1 MIPRYK
7 VQEIHDIWKTDN
19 KLDTWLKVELAH
31 LGALLGNITEKTIT
45 QEEYDTI
52 ISHITID
59 KGRWKEIEEI
69 TRHDVQAFVQ
79 MLEESIP
86 DNSGRWIHYGLT
98 SSDILD
104 TSLVLM
110 CKESLSVIENYC
122 SELLFNMNKLLK
134 DENSKRQI
142 LARTHGKAAEIQTYK
157 DVYARWINSL
167 RRGYDALRLA
177 KTQLKYGKLSGPT
190 GNHTTNCL
198 MNEANALRTLELYP
212 MTCSQIIPRDI
223 FLDYFYAIL
232 KVVLA
237 VEKIAYDIRVYSIDG
252 VNEMAEPFRKG
263 QKGSSAMPHK
273 KNPILTENICG
284 LARLYKSYMNT
295 AIENCLTL
303 LERDISHSASERI
316 IFKDAAHISCFILK
330 RLNTVIKGLNVNV
343 EIAESNVKEF
353 NHMTS
358 SQESMNNRIKKGYSR
373 KDSHDLSQ
381 EESSKDLFLTSY

>member
-19 KLDTWLKVELAH
+19 KLETWLKVEMAH
-31 LGALLGNITEKTIT
+31 IESLVSSKLIS
-45 QEEYDTI
+45 QEEFDTI
-52 ISHITID
+52 NNNIKID
-59 KGRWKEIEEI
+59 KDRWKVIEEE

-104 TSLVLM
+104 TSLTLL
-110 CKESLSVIENYC
+110 CKQSLKEIINYC
-122 SELLFNMNKLLK
+122 SITLFNLNKLINKNISLNK
-134 DENSKRQI
+134 I
-142 LARTHGKAAEIQTYK
+142 LSRTHGKSAEIQTYYN
-157 DVYARWINSL
+157 VFTRWSAQL
-167 RRGYDALRLA
+167 RRGYDELVRVEKAL
-177 KTQLKYGKLSGPT
+177 KFGKLSGPS
-190 GNHTTNCL
+190 GNYTTNTTI
-198 MNEANALRTLELYP
+198 NESNALNILGLSP
-212 MTCSQIIPRDI
+212 VKSSQIISRDI
-223 FLDYFYAIL
+223 YLDYFYAIL

-237 VEKIAYDIRVYSIDG
+237 VEKIAYDVRLYSIDG
-252 VNEMAEPFRKG
+252 INEMAEPFRKG

-316 IFKDAAHISCFILK
+316 IFKDSAHIACFCLK
-330 RLNTVIKGLNVNV
+330 RLATVIEGLQTFPDISSENCNKFLKQT
-343 EIAESNVKEF
+343 ESQSK
-353 NHMTS
+353 
-358 SQESMNNRIKKGYSR
+358 MNELIKSGLSR
-373 KDSHDLSQ
+373 KSSHDISQ
-381 EESSKDLFLTSY
+381 NSSKS